1 MSVNKVT
8 LIGNLGADPDVRYM
22 PSGDAVANLSVATS
36 EHWKDRQTGEPRE
49 HTEWH
54 RVVLKGRL
62 AELARDFLKKGS
74 KVYLEGKNR
83 TRKWTGQ
90 DNIERQTTEVHC
102 REMQMLDRKEPTGN
116 LSQNQRQSQSA
127 GAQRGG
133 YQASHPQPQAQQPQP
148 QPTGAGGGLS
158 DYDDDIPFR
167 ALHWMEGG

>member
-8 LIGNLGADPDVRYM
+8 LVGNLGADPDVRYM

-36 EHWKDRQTGEPRE
+36 EHWKDRQTGEPRK

-62 AELARDFLKKGS
+62 AELAGDFLEKGS

-90 DNIERQTTEVHC
+90 DGVERQTTEVQC
-102 REMQMLDRKEPTGN
+102 WEMIMLDPKKEPTE
-116 LSQNQRQSQSA
+116 QE
-127 GAQRGG
+127 
-133 YQASHPQPQAQQPQP
+133 PQP
-148 QPTGAGGGLS
+148 QPTGNCDGLS
-158 DYDDDIPFR
+158 YYDDAIPV
-167 ALHWMEGG
+167 